1 MLTRSDIIIISLS
14 RRRTMEKITTDT
26 EGENLLLIGNE
37 AIVRGALEAGVD
49 MATTYPGT
57 PASEIGDT
65 FHRIAKD
72 VGMYFEYSINEK
84 VALEVAAGAAHSGL
98 RALCSMKHVGLN
110 VASDGFMT
118 LVYTGVRGGMVVVSA
133 DDPSCH
139 SSQNEQDNRYY
150 AKISGCPMLEP
161 FSPQEAR
168 DMTTYAFDLS
178 EELELPI
185 LLRTTTRINHAT
197 GPIITKPKRKRKG
210 KGYYEKDPFR
220 YAVVPEV
227 ARARHKALL
236 EQEKKA
242 REISEHSPFNEIIGN
257 GRLGIVA
264 SGISVAYVREA
275 IEDIGIA
282 DSVSLLKLGMTNPL
296 PDKMISRFIEG
307 VDTIIVVE
315 ELEPYLEE
323 YVKARS
329 FETGRLIPII
339 GKASGHFSRLNEYTP
354 DMVYR
359 QIASIAGV
367 KYTPHELTETT
378 LPLPARPP
386 VLCPGCPHRA
396 SYYAVKQV
404 ADDDCVFPNDIGCY
418 ALGVQ
423 DPFNTADALM
433 CMGGGFG
440 MAGGISRATDQ
451 QVIAFIGDSTF
462 FHSGMPAVVN
472 AVHNKHNVVLTIL
485 DNRTTAMT
493 GQQPHPGIPVDGMGD
508 PAPYLLVED
517 VVKGLGVQWIE
528 IVDPFQ
534 LDKLQ
539 ETYKRALAHDG
550 VSVIVAKRVCAL
562 LLNKQKRRKGI
573 PIKPYQIDQTKC
585 VRCFTCINTLGC
597 PPIFFDKEQ
606 NEVLI
611 NESLCNGCG
620 VCAQVCP
627 QGAIVRTGKLAKKDN

>member
-1 MLTRSDIIIISLS
+1 MQ
-14 RRRTMEKITTDT
+14 KITTDT
-26 EGENLLLIGNE
+26 VGENLLLIGNE

-49 MATTYPGT
+49 IATTYPGT

-65 FHRIAKD
+65 FHKIAKAD
-72 VGMYFEYSINEK
+72 GMYFEYSINEK
-84 VALEVAAGAAHSGL
+84 VSLEVAAGAAHCGL
-98 RALCSMKHVGLN
+98 RAMCSMKHVGLN

-118 LVYTGVRGGMVVVSA
+118 LVYTGVRGGLVVVCA
-133 DDPSCH
+133 DDPACH

-161 FSPQEAR
+161 SSPQEAR
-168 DMTTYAFDLS
+168 DMTVYAFDLS

-197 GPIITKPKRKRKG
+197 GPITTKARTERRG

-220 YAVVPEV
+220 YAVVPQV
-227 ARARHKALL
+227 ARERHVALL

-242 REISEHSPFNEIIGN
+242 KVISESSPFNEVIGR
-257 GRLGIVA
+257 GRIGIVA
-264 SGISVAYVREA
+264 SGISIAYAREA
-275 IEDIGIA
+275 IEDLGLS
-282 DSVSLLKLGMTNPL
+282 DSISLLKLGMTNPL
-296 PDKMISRFIEG
+296 PGDMIGRFIEN
-307 VDTIIVVE
+307 VDVILVIE

-323 YVKARS
+323 YIRARC
-329 FETGRLIPII
+329 FDTGRLIPVY
-339 GKASGHFSRLNEYTP
+339 GKASGHFSRLGEYSP
-354 DMVYR
+354 NLVYE
-359 QIASIAGV
+359 QVAKVAGV
-367 KYTPHELTETT
+367 EHVPHNHSETI
-378 LPLPARPP
+378 LPIPSRPP

-396 SYYAVKQV
+396 SYYAVKQI
-404 ADDDCVFPNDIGCY
+404 ADEDAVYPNDIGCY

-462 FHSGMPAVVN
+462 FHSGMGAIVN
-472 AVHNKHNVVLTIL
+472 AVHNKHDCVFVIL

-493 GQQPHPGIPVDGMGD
+493 GQQPHPGITVDGLGD

-517 VVKGLGVQWIE
+517 VVKGLGVEWVE

-534 LDKLQ
+534 LVKLQ
-539 ETYKRALAHDG
+539 ETYTNALDHPG
-550 VSVIVAKRVCAL
+550 VAVIVAKRVCAL

-573 PIKPYQIDQTKC
+573 PIKPYQIDPEKC
-585 VRCFTCINTLGC
+585 THCMTCINELAC
-597 PPIFFDKEQ
+597 PPIFFDKAADA
-606 NEVLI
+606 VRI

-627 QGAIVRTGKLAKKDN
+627 VGAIVRASDLSKPNKDN